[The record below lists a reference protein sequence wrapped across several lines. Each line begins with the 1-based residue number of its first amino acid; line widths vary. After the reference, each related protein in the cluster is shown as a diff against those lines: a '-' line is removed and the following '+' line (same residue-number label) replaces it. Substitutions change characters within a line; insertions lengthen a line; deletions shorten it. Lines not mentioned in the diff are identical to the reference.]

1 MIFVYLGS
9 ILFAG
14 THLFSMLLPAS
25 RDALK
30 QRLGEQAFKGI
41 YSVAGLIGIGLMVYG
56 YSNAWATGDGITP
69 VFDPPTWGRHATML
83 LVWLG
88 FVAIAA
94 SHGKG
99 HLKALLRN
107 PMSIGISLWA
117 FGHLLANGL
126 WLDLWLFGTFLVIGV
141 LDILLNTLRGKATEH
156 TPQPR
161 SDVIAVVAGTA
172 VYAVFLLGF
181 HPYILGVPVLR

>member
-1 MIFVYLGS
+1 MIFVYFGTV
-9 ILFAG
+9 LFAG
-14 THLFSMLLPAS
+14 THLFSMLLPNQ

-30 QRLGEQAFKGI
+30 GRLGEQAFKGV
-41 YSVAGLIGIGLMVYG
+41 YSVASLIGIGLLVYG
-56 YSNAWATGDGITP
+56 YSSAWASGTGVSP
-69 VFDPPTWGRHATML
+69 VLDPPSWGRHATML

-88 FVAIAA
+88 FIAIAA

-99 HLKALLRN
+99 NIKAHLRN

-126 WLDLWLFGTFLVIGV
+126 WLDLWLFGTFLVIGL
-141 LDILLNTLRGKATEH
+141 LDILLSTLRGKVPGHA
-156 TPQPR
+156 PQSR

-172 VYAVFLLGF
+172 VYAVFLFGF
-181 HPYILGVPVLR
+181 HPYILGVPVVR

>member
-1 MIFVYLGS
+1 MIFVYLGT

-14 THLFSMLLPAS
+14 THLFSMLMPNQ

-30 QRLGEQAFKGI
+30 GRLGEQAFKGV
-41 YSVAGLIGIGLMVYG
+41 YSAASLIGIGLLVYG
-56 YSNAWATGDGITP
+56 YSSAWASGTGVTP
-69 VFDPPTWGRHATML
+69 VFDPPSWGRHATML

-88 FVAIAA
+88 FIAIAA

-99 HLKALLRN
+99 QIKSLLRN

-126 WLDLWLFGTFLVIGV
+126 WLDLWLFGTFLLIGV
-141 LDILLNTLRGKATEH
+141 LDILLSTLRGKVPGHA
-156 TPQPR
+156 PRSR

-172 VYAVFLLGF
+172 VYAVFLFGF
-181 HPYILGVPVLR
+181 HPHILGVPVLR